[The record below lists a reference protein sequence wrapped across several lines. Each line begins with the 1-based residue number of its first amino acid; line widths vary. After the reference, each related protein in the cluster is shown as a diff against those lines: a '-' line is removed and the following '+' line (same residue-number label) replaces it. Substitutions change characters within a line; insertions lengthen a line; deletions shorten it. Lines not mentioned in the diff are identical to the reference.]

1 MKQGLVRT
9 GIAYFFMIAAAV
21 LILLPFWIAVSNSFM
36 TESESATYPPRF
48 LPSGI
53 NIDNFITVMNNI
65 PIIRFIV
72 NSFLTSSIITVGNL
86 ITSCMAAYAFAFLR
100 FPGRKILFGLFMA
113 TMMIPWEVTVIPNY
127 LTVRSWGW
135 LDSYQGL
142 TVPFLA
148 TAFGTFLMR
157 QFFLQ
162 LPKELMEAARIDGSG
177 HIRIFA
183 SLAVPLSMP
192 GLATLGIYSFLN
204 HWNMYLWP
212 LLITNSESMRTVQIG
227 ISMLQ
232 FADVTAWNV
241 VMAGIVLVMLP
252 SLVLLAVGLGRLVG
266 GLTAGALK
274 G

>member
-9 GIAYFFMIAAAV
+9 GTAYFFMIVAAA

-53 NIDNFITVMNNI
+53 HIDNFITVMNNI

-162 LPKELMEAARIDGSG
+162 LPKELMEAARIDGCG

>member
-1 MKQGLVRT
+1 MRQGLMRT
-9 GIAYFFMIAAAV
+9 GVAYVFMIIAAV
-21 LILLPFWIAVSNSFM
+21 MILFPFWIAVSNSLM
-36 TESESATYPPRF
+36 TESESAIYPPRF

-53 NIDNFITVMNNI
+53 QVDNFITVLNNI

-72 NSFLTSSIITVGNL
+72 NSFVTSSIITVGNL

-100 FPGRKILFGLFMA
+100 FTGRKILFGLFMA

-162 LPKELMEAARIDGSG
+162 LPKELMEAARIDGCG